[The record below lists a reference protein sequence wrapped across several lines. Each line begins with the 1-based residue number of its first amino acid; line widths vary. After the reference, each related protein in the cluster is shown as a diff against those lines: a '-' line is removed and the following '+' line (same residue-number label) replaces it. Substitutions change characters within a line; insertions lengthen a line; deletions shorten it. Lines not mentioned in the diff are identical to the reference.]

1 MAFEDVPAG
10 QELHCRCE
18 TLINYE
24 EMKGASLCSFESV
37 ELILVLTHRLANS
50 GGFCQFSNR
59 VAVGRFQSLTLE
71 PAIINSFS
79 SPRKLP
85 TLLRSPAA
93 AGIPRVHVRHYIA
106 GAGLCIPHR
115 SCGESGQISQ
125 WLESS

>member
-24 EMKGASLCSFESV
+24 EMKGASLGSFESV

-85 TLLRSPAA
+85 TLRPPA
-93 AGIPRVHVRHYIA
+93 GS
-106 GAGLCIPHR
+106 R
-115 SCGESGQISQ
+115 SCPPLPELALHTPPVRVRSRGESGCQIS
-125 WLESS
+125 LESS